1 MTTYKTHSGRGVRLT
16 PKHKFLIFKFNKMNK
31 YPIETT
37 FMSNSKNSRRD
48 PLIKNRIH
56 FKFPETWCNSISEQN
71 RVIGIR
77 NMFITK
83 AYSKPEIRL
92 SYILQLKSV
101 VGSSQPV
108 YTNVKTG
115 VISVSKFFDDSTLLK
130 EFIKKCNTE
139 FDKLSFEDTFVPSEF
154 GFSEDKINMIN
165 ETPFFQSYFEYVEDN
180 NGEHKARIVFSS
192 PFNELHEEIRGYYIY
207 DSQTSY
213 TYYFNYDVVCVND
226 DSISLFETDK
236 ERINEKGPIYFNDIW
251 DRNACILFSNI
262 SEHTDDGY
270 LGHTRK
276 QQLTNIK
283 YYEIN
288 NNNRTFWVDLFAT
301 CDHKAPVILPQ
312 KDELFIEAQLL

>member
-1 MTTYKTHSGRGVRLT
+1 
-16 PKHKFLIFKFNKMNK
+16 
-31 YPIETT
+31 
-37 FMSNSKNSRRD
+37 
-48 PLIKNRIH
+48 
-56 FKFPETWCNSISEQN
+56 
-71 RVIGIR
+71 
-77 NMFITK
+77 MFITK

-180 NGEHKARIVFSS
+180 NREHKTRIVFSS

-312 KDELFIEAQLL
+312 KDELFIEVQLL